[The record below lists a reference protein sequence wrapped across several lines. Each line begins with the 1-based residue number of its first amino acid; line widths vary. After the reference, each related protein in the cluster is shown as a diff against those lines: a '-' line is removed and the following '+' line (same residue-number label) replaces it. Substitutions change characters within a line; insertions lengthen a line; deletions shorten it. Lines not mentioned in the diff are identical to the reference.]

1 MKNMPDTFS
10 IDFACLQ
17 ISPFKAVIL
26 HSFLKRERRPEI
38 RLQANSFWAIL
49 PNKIGK
55 HSQVKHF
62 PNRSAKHARF
72 TTD

>member
-1 MKNMPDTFS
+1 MKNTPDTFS

-17 ISPFKAVIL
+17 ICPFETVI
-26 HSFLKRERRPEI
+26 FY
-38 RLQANSFWAIL
+38 SFWDIP

-55 HSQVKHF
+55 HAQVKHF
-62 PNRSAKHARF
+62 PNQSAKHARF